1 MYKEGD
7 TLKKYAT
14 HIHGKKLLFFI
25 FSYAFVIVVIAS
37 IVTSLLHTMKSYY
50 ASQWVGKVS
59 IQGFVQMLE
68 SENHYFAFDYFK
80 VNKRESVGNLL
91 FSIVT
96 DLKIQDLRTFVGK
109 EVPGMSKYYSN
120 IIVAGEGTDYT
131 NIPNESS
138 VPIEEVTKEREVA
151 KDKITEADKKNPV
164 QKNKSDVKGEKAVYI
179 YHTHSWESFYPLLPG
194 AKNPSSPDVN
204 VSLLGERLK
213 EQLEG
218 QGIPVLHNKTNMGDL
233 LATKKW
239 EWYQAY
245 KASHGYVKEA
255 LLQNKNIIF
264 PIDIHRDDQPKK
276 VTTKVI
282 NGKSYARLY
291 FIIGMENKGRSNNEK
306 IARAINSYL
315 DENYYGLSR
324 GIFPKYKKDGNG
336 VYNQD
341 LSQNA
346 MLIEI
351 GGVDN
356 TLEELYNTIDVL
368 TEAFSKYYWDAEKVN
383 E

>member
-14 HIHGKKLLFFI
+14 HIHGRKLVFFI
-25 FSYAFVIVVIAS
+25 VSYAFIVIVAAS

-50 ASQWVGKVS
+50 ASQWFGNVS
-59 IQGFVQMLE
+59 MQGFVQMFE
-68 SENHYFAFDYFK
+68 SENRYFASDYFK
-80 VNKRESVGNLL
+80 TNKRESIGSVL
-91 FSIVT
+91 FSIAT

-138 VPIEEVTKEREVA
+138 VPIEEITKEREIA
-151 KDKITEADKKNPV
+151 KEKVTEADKKNPV
-164 QKNKSDVKGEKAVYI
+164 QKNRSNVKGENAVYI

-194 AKNPSSPDVN
+194 AENPSSPDVN

-218 QGIPVLHNKTNMGDL
+218 QGIPALHDKTNMGDL
-233 LATKKW
+233 LANKKFK
-239 EWYQAY
+239 WYQAY
-245 KASHGYVKEA
+245 TASHGYVKEA
-255 LLQNKNIIF
+255 LAQNDKIMF
-264 PIDIHRDDQPKK
+264 PIDIHRDDQRKN

-291 FIIGMENKGRSNNEK
+291 FIIGMENKGHSQNEK

-315 DENYYGLSR
+315 DDNYYGLSR

-341 LSQNA
+341 LSKNA
-346 MLIEI
+346 MLIEV

-368 TEAFSKYYWDAEKVN
+368 SEAFSKYYWDAEKVN
-383 E
+383 G

>member
-1 MYKEGD
+1 M
-7 TLKKYAT
+7 KKYAT
-14 HIHGKKLLFFI
+14 RIHGKKFLFLI
-25 FSYAFVIVVIAS
+25 LSYVFVVIVAAS
-37 IVTSLLHTMKSYY
+37 IVPSLLHTMKSYY
-50 ASQWVGKVS
+50 ASHWFGKIS
-59 IQGFVQMLE
+59 MQGFVQMFE
-68 SENHYFAFDYFK
+68 SENRYFASDYFK
-80 VNKRESVGNLL
+80 TNKRESVGNLL
-91 FSIVT
+91 FSIAT

-109 EVPGMSKYYSN
+109 EVPGMSKYYSH

-151 KDKITEADKKNPV
+151 KDKVTEADKKNPV
-164 QKNKSDVKGEKAVYI
+164 QKNNSNAKGESAVYI

-218 QGIPVLHNKTNMGDL
+218 QGIPVLHDKTNMGDL
-233 LATKKW
+233 LANKKW
-239 EWYQAY
+239 KWYQAY
-245 KASHGYVKEA
+245 TASHGYVKEA
-255 LLQNKNIIF
+255 LAQKDKIMF
-264 PIDIHRDDQPKK
+264 PIDIHRDDQRKN

-291 FIIGMENKGRSNNEK
+291 FIIGMENKGRSHNEK

-346 MLIEI
+346 MLIEV

-383 E
+383 G